1 MNENRRRILEMTA
14 EGKVSAE
21 EAERLLSALD
31 EERQPSPDS
40 GGFAPV
46 PPGDAKYLRIVVEPS
61 PEVDP
66 EGDHVNIRVPL
77 ALFRAGIRL
86 SALLPEE
93 TANGINEA
101 LRSKGLD
108 FDVHN
113 LKPDAVDELIA
124 GLTGFEIDVQEP
136 GERVRIYAE

>member
-1 MNENRRRILEMTA
+1 MSENRRRILEMTA
-14 EGKVSAE
+14 EGKLSAE
-21 EAERLLSALD
+21 EAERLLSALN
-31 EERQPSPDS
+31 EGRQPPD
-40 GGFAPV
+40 GGLAPT
-46 PPGDAKYLRIVVEPS
+46 PQGNAKYLRIVVEPG
-61 PEVDP
+61 PDVGP
-66 EGDHVNIRVPL
+66 EGEHVNIRVPL

-86 SALLPEE
+86 SALLPED

-113 LKPDAVDELIA
+113 IKPDAVDELIA
-124 GLTGFEIDVQEP
+124 SLTGFEIDVQEP